1 MRMPFWA
8 KDGFRV
14 HYEKDGDWQSGQDTL
29 LLIHGLG
36 SSVRDWEYQVPVL
49 AKHFKVLTLDLR
61 GHGKTDKPNMP
72 YHIALFS
79 EDVASFIQENNYAPL
94 HVVGHSMGGM
104 IGFQLTL
111 DHPDLVKTLTIIN
124 SAPQVAFP
132 SLRSRFNFTLRAFSV
147 KWFGMKKLSVSL
159 AKKVFPKPEQ
169 ATFRDTFIERWCE
182 NSPQAYI
189 NSLQAF
195 HDWNVLARL
204 PTLLCPT
211 LVITGDRDYTPVA
224 YKQFYMQFIKNA
236 ELVVIKDSGHL
247 TIIDQA
253 AQCNQAIMDF
263 LFSKRVKNEQ
273 GYDAKKC

>member
-1 MRMPFWA
+1 MPVWA
-8 KDGFRV
+8 KDGFQI
-14 HYEKDGDWQSGQDTL
+14 HYNKDGDWQGSQDTL

-36 SSVRDWEYQVPVL
+36 ASARDWEYQVPVL
-49 AKHFKVLTLDLR
+49 AKNFKVLTLDLR

-72 YHIALFS
+72 YHIPLFS
-79 EDVASFIQENNYAPL
+79 EDVASFIQDIKCVPL

-104 IGFQLTL
+104 IGFQLAL
-111 DHPDLVKTLTIIN
+111 DHPELIKTLTIIN

-132 SLRSRFNFTLRAFSV
+132 TLRSRFNFTMRAVSV
-147 KWFGMKKLSVSL
+147 KWFGMKKLSESL

-169 ATFRDTFIERWCE
+169 AAFRETFVKRWCE

-195 HDWNVLARL
+195 HNWNVLARL
-204 PTLLCPT
+204 PSLVCPT
-211 LVITGDRDYTPVA
+211 LIITGDRDYTPVA
-224 YKQFYMQFIKNA
+224 YKQFYTQFIKDV

-253 AQCNQAIMDF
+253 EQCNQTIMDF
-263 LFSKRVKNEQ
+263 LLRKR
-273 GYDAKKC
+273 